1 MSTEDRYPIPDM
13 LRDALSV
20 AIAYISLDG
29 RLLAANAGFLRIL
42 PEGED
47 DDVARNVA
55 SAFIQPRFSELAGL
69 ASVDDAS
76 GYQGLLTLG
85 SAYINAR
92 SLKGQLA
99 RKGDVF
105 FFFAEH
111 TIEAME
117 ALQQSVLDLNAELAD
132 SQRLLSRTN
141 RSLERQVADDTI
153 KLEENETVLN
163 LMAKVF
169 ANTGEGIVITDAA
182 NHIIQI
188 NAAFSRLTGFTEAE
202 VLGKNPRI
210 LSAGITAKEVYAE
223 MWSALSEN
231 GCWQG
236 ELWDRRKTG
245 EIYPKWLSINVIR
258 DKQGKI
264 THHIGSFSDI
274 SERKASEAK
283 ILHLAYHDPLTQ
295 LPNRLNL
302 YERLTQT
309 LNFARRNDTRAAVML
324 IDLDQFKA
332 VNDTLGHHVGDQ
344 LLIEVASRLKLSIRD
359 SDIVARLGGDEFVVV
374 LSGIESDDAAAGVA
388 RKISQTV
395 SAPYLIAGNPL
406 RTSPSIGISI
416 YPDNAT
422 EIGDLVR
429 FADVAMYDAKARGR
443 GIYQFYAPE
452 MSRASSSRMALEA
465 DLRSALEKHQFL
477 LHYQPQLDL
486 RTGRLTGVEALVRW
500 QHPTRGLV
508 PPAEFIPLAEEIGL
522 IAALGDWVMRESC
535 RQLSA
540 WRADGINHICMSVN
554 LSPVQFRDSGL
565 VDRVQVIL
573 DQYDLPSE
581 VLDLEITES
590 MAMNSPDETIAMLRQ
605 LEEAGLLLSIDDF
618 GTGYSSLAYLKL
630 FPLHTLKIDR
640 SFVKDIE
647 TDPND
652 ADICDVIV
660 LLAHKLGLEVIAEG
674 VETQEQLRFLV
685 SIGCERLQGY
695 LLSKPL
701 PADAAKAF
709 ILAHAPLTEGGQVA
723 LWANTET
730 EGS

>member
-1 MSTEDRYPIPDM
+1 MNTEDRYPIPDV
-13 LRDALSV
+13 LQEALAV
-20 AIAYISLDG
+20 AVAYIAPDG
-29 RLLAANAGFLRIL
+29 SLLAANAGFLRLL

-55 SAFIQPRFSELAGL
+55 SAFIQPRFSELVAI

-85 SAYINAR
+85 SAYISAR

-111 TIEAME
+111 AIEAME
-117 ALQQSVLDLNAELAD
+117 ALQQSVLDLNTELAD
-132 SQRLLSRTN
+132 SQRLLSHAN

-153 KLEENETVLN
+153 KLEENQAVLN

-169 ANTGEGIVITDAA
+169 ANTGEGILITDAA
-182 NHIIQI
+182 NRIIQI
-188 NAAFSRLTGFTEAE
+188 NAAFSHLTGFTEAE
-202 VLGKNPRI
+202 VLGKDPKI

-223 MWSALSEN
+223 MWSALAKN

-258 DKQGKI
+258 DKHGKT

-274 SERKASEAK
+274 SERKSSEAK

-309 LNFARRNDTRAAVML
+309 LNFAKRNDTRAAVML

-452 MSRASSSRMALEA
+452 MSQESSSRMALEA

-535 RQLSA
+535 QQLGA
-540 WRADGINHICMSVN
+540 WRKEGITHIRMSVN
-554 LSPVQFRDSGL
+554 LSPIQFQDGGL
-565 VDRVQVIL
+565 TDRVQAIL
-573 DQYDLPSE
+573 EQYGLPSE
-581 VLDLEITES
+581 SLDLEITES

-605 LEEAGLLLSIDDF
+605 LEETGVLLSIDDF

-674 VETQEQLRFLV
+674 VETQEQLKFLI

-701 PADAAKAF
+701 PADAARVF
-709 ILAHAPLTEGGQVA
+709 ILAHTPLTDGGQVA
-723 LWANTET
+723 LWGHMKT
-730 EGS
+730 EGG

>member
-1 MSTEDRYPIPDM
+1 MNTEDRYPIPDV
-13 LRDALSV
+13 LQEALAV
-20 AIAYISLDG
+20 AVAYIAPDG
-29 RLLAANAGFLRIL
+29 SLLAANAGFLRLL

-55 SAFIQPRFSELAGL
+55 SAFIQPRFSELVAI

-85 SAYINAR
+85 SAYISAR

-111 TIEAME
+111 AIEAME
-117 ALQQSVLDLNAELAD
+117 ALQQSVLDLNTELAD
-132 SQRLLSRTN
+132 SQRLLSHAN

-153 KLEENETVLN
+153 KLEENQAVLN

-169 ANTGEGIVITDAA
+169 ANTGEGILITDAA
-182 NHIIQI
+182 NRIIQI
-188 NAAFSRLTGFTEAE
+188 NAAFSHLTGFTEAE
-202 VLGKNPRI
+202 VLGKDPKI

-223 MWSALSEN
+223 MWSALAKN

-258 DKQGKI
+258 DKHGK
-264 THHIGSFSDI
+264 TSHHIGSFSDI
-274 SERKASEAK
+274 SERKSSEAK

-309 LNFARRNDTRAAVML
+309 LNFAKRNDTRAAVML

-452 MSRASSSRMALEA
+452 MSQESSSRMALEA

-535 RQLSA
+535 QQLGA
-540 WRADGINHICMSVN
+540 WRKEGITHIRMSVN
-554 LSPVQFRDSGL
+554 LSPIQFQDGGL
-565 VDRVQVIL
+565 TDRVQAIL
-573 DQYDLPSE
+573 EQYGLPSE
-581 VLDLEITES
+581 SLDLEITES

-605 LEEAGLLLSIDDF
+605 LEETGVLLSIDDF

-674 VETQEQLRFLV
+674 VETQEQLKFLI

-701 PADAAKAF
+701 PADAARVF
-709 ILAHAPLTEGGQVA
+709 ILAHTPLTDGGQVA
-723 LWANTET
+723 LWGHMKT
-730 EGS
+730 EGG